1 MPESARVTFTN
12 GGRLLG
18 VPSQAVHGL
27 ARRTGPVETQLT
39 PRWQAAMKPKSHDS
53 LSTTLSKVLL
63 AAAFMAMAIV
73 IADATTPPLASDQ
86 PTSPVA
92 TQLR

>member
-1 MPESARVTFTN
+1 
-12 GGRLLG
+12 
-18 VPSQAVHGL
+18 
-27 ARRTGPVETQLT
+27 
-39 PRWQAAMKPKSHDS
+39 MKPKSHDS
-53 LSTTLSKVLL
+53 LSTTLSNVLL

-92 TQLR
+92 TQLRQLEST

>member
-1 MPESARVTFTN
+1 
-12 GGRLLG
+12 
-18 VPSQAVHGL
+18 
-27 ARRTGPVETQLT
+27 
-39 PRWQAAMKPKSHDS
+39 MKPKSHDS

-86 PTSPVA
+86 PTSSVA